1 MRKIIYYA
9 DLSKKFKNYF
19 KILLPISIG
28 IFCIF
33 FSFRNI
39 SFTDFT
45 KYFYEINY
53 LWVFVGI
60 FLGAL
65 SHISRSYRWKY
76 LIEPLGYKLGFINSV
91 LAVFSAYLINYTI
104 PRAGDIAR
112 ATMIS
117 KYEKIPLDKTLG
129 TIVAERAV
137 DVICILTII
146 ATGLIFE
153 FNRISEKLISLIEN
167 TEISVVIIYVGVII
181 LILFVSNRV
190 LRKSKYYKS
199 ILNFFSGIVEGLTII
214 FKMQKR
220 LQFILHSIFIWL
232 MYILMFWAT
241 SMAFFELHEVAFYQF
256 MISFTL
262 AAISIM
268 LSNGGIGIYPLAV
281 EESLGWY
288 GVQSTTGLAFGWVSW
303 LSQTMMV
310 IIFGG
315 LSLFILPFINRK
327 KS

>member
-1 MRKIIYYA
+1 
-9 DLSKKFKNYF
+9 LSKKLKSYI

-153 FNRISEKLISLIEN
+153 FNRISEKLIYLIEN
-167 TEISVVIIYVGVII
+167 TEISVIIIYVGIVI

-199 ILNFFSGIVEGLTII
+199 ILNFFSGIIEGLTII
-214 FKMQKR
+214 FKMEKR
-220 LQFILHSIFIWL
+220 VPFILHSIFIWL

-268 LSNGGIGIYPLAV
+268 LSNGGLGIYPLAV

>member
-1 MRKIIYYA
+1 M
-9 DLSKKFKNYF
+9 SKKLKSYI

-39 SFTDFT
+39 GFTDFT

-53 LWVFVGI
+53 LWGFVGI

-76 LIEPLGYKLGFINSV
+76 LIEPMGYKLGFINSV

-104 PRAGDIAR
+104 PRAGDVAR

-117 KYEKIPLDKTLG
+117 KYEKIPLDKTIG

-153 FNRISEKLISLIEN
+153 F
-167 TEISVVIIYVGVII
+167 T
-181 LILFVSNRV
+181 
-190 LRKSKYYKS
+190 
-199 ILNFFSGIVEGLTII
+199 
-214 FKMQKR
+214 
-220 LQFILHSIFIWL
+220 
-232 MYILMFWAT
+232 
-241 SMAFFELHEVAFYQF
+241 
-256 MISFTL
+256 
-262 AAISIM
+262 
-268 LSNGGIGIYPLAV
+268 
-281 EESLGWY
+281 
-288 GVQSTTGLAFGWVSW
+288 
-303 LSQTMMV
+303 
-310 IIFGG
+310 
-315 LSLFILPFINRK
+315 
-327 KS
+327 

>member
-1 MRKIIYYA
+1 M
-9 DLSKKFKNYF
+9 SKKLKSYI

-137 DVICILTII
+137 DVICILIII

-199 ILNFFSGIVEGLTII
+199 ILNFFSGIIEGLTII
-214 FKMQKR
+214 FKMEKR
-220 LQFILHSIFIWL
+220 VPFILHSIFIWL

>member
-1 MRKIIYYA
+1 M
-9 DLSKKFKNYF
+9 LKKLKSYI

-28 IFCIF
+28 VFCIF

-146 ATGLIFE
+146 AIGLIFE
-153 FNRISEKLISLIEN
+153 FNRISDKLISLIEN
-167 TEISVVIIYVGVII
+167 TEISVIIIYVGVII

-190 LRKSKYYKS
+190 LRKSKYYKY
-199 ILNFFSGIVEGLTII
+199 ILNFFSGIIEGLTII
-214 FKMQKR
+214 FKMEKR
-220 LQFILHSIFIWL
+220 VPFILHSIFIWL

-310 IIFGG
+310 IFFGG

>member
-1 MRKIIYYA
+1 M
-9 DLSKKFKNYF
+9 SKKLKSYI

-39 SFTDFT
+39 SFTDFS

-53 LWVFVGI
+53 SWVFVGI

-129 TIVAERAV
+129 TVVAERAV
-137 DVICILTII
+137 DVISILTII
-146 ATGLIFE
+146 TTGLIFE
-153 FNRISEKLISLIEN
+153 FNKISEKLISLIEN
-167 TEISVVIIYVGVII
+167 TEISIIIIYVGVII

-190 LRKSKYYKS
+190 LKKSKYYKS
-199 ILNFFSGIVEGLTII
+199 ILNFFLGIIEGLTII
-214 FKMQKR
+214 FKMKKR
-220 LQFILHSIFIWL
+220 VPFILHTIFIWL
-232 MYILMFWAT
+232 MYVLMFWAT

-288 GVQSTTGLAFGWVSW
+288 GVQSATGLAFGWVSW

-315 LSLFILPFINRK
+315 LSLFILPFINRNK
-327 KS
+327 P

>member
-1 MRKIIYYA
+1 M
-9 DLSKKFKNYF
+9 SKKLKSYI

-153 FNRISEKLISLIEN
+153 FNRISEKLISVIEN
-167 TEISVVIIYVGVII
+167 TEISVIIIYVGVII

-214 FKMQKR
+214 FKMEKR
-220 LQFILHSIFIWL
+220 VPFILHSIFIWL

>member
-1 MRKIIYYA
+1 MSKKLKTYIKII
-9 DLSKKFKNYF
+9 
-19 KILLPISIG
+19 LPISVG
-28 IFCIF
+28 VFCIY

-39 SFTDFT
+39 SFTDLT

-53 LWVFVGI
+53 LWIFVGI

-112 ATMIS
+112 ATIIS

-146 ATGLIFE
+146 AIGLIFE
-153 FNRISEKLISLIEN
+153 FQKISEKIISFIEGKQLSTIFIYLAILISTI
-167 TEISVVIIYVGVII
+167 TIIYTII
-181 LILFVSNRV
+181 K
-190 LRKSKYYKS
+190 KSKYHKS
-199 ILNFFSGIVEGLTII
+199 ILNFFSGIIKGLTVI
-214 FKMQKR
+214 FKMKKR
-220 LQFILHSIFIWL
+220 IPFVLHTIFIWL
-232 MYILMFWAT
+232 MYVLMFWAT
-241 SMAFFELHEVAFYQF
+241 SKAFIELNEVAFYQF

-262 AAISIM
+262 AALSIM
-268 LSNGGIGIYPLAV
+268 FSNGGIGIYPLAV

-288 GVQSTTGLAFGWVSW
+288 GV
-303 LSQTMMV
+303 
-310 IIFGG
+310 
-315 LSLFILPFINRK
+315 
-327 KS
+327 

>member
-1 MRKIIYYA
+1 M
-9 DLSKKFKNYF
+9 SKKLKSYI

-39 SFTDFT
+39 GFTDFT

-104 PRAGDIAR
+104 PRAGDVAR

-199 ILNFFSGIVEGLTII
+199 ILNFFSGIIEGLTII
-214 FKMQKR
+214 FKMEKR
-220 LQFILHSIFIWL
+220 VPFILHSIFIWL

-315 LSLFILPFINRK
+315 LSLFILPFINRN

>member
-1 MRKIIYYA
+1 M
-9 DLSKKFKNYF
+9 SKKLKSYI

-104 PRAGDIAR
+104 PRAGDVAR

-214 FKMQKR
+214 FKMEKR
-220 LQFILHSIFIWL
+220 VPFILHSIFIWL

-262 AAISIM
+262 AALSIM

>member
-1 MRKIIYYA
+1 M
-9 DLSKKFKNYF
+9 SKKLKSYI

-45 KYFYEINY
+45 NYFYEINY

-199 ILNFFSGIVEGLTII
+199 ILNFFSGIIEGLTII
-214 FKMQKR
+214 FKMEKR
-220 LQFILHSIFIWL
+220 VPFILHSIFIWL

>member
-1 MRKIIYYA
+1 M
-9 DLSKKFKNYF
+9 SKKLKSYI

-76 LIEPLGYKLGFINSV
+76 LIEPLGYKLDFINSV

-199 ILNFFSGIVEGLTII
+199 ILNFFSGIIEGLTII
-214 FKMQKR
+214 FKMEKR
-220 LQFILHSIFIWL
+220 VPFILHSIFIWL

-288 GVQSTTGLAFGWVSW
+288 GVESTTGLAFGWVSW

>member
-1 MRKIIYYA
+1 M
-9 DLSKKFKNYF
+9 SKKLKSYI

-137 DVICILTII
+137 DVICILIII

-214 FKMQKR
+214 FKMEKR
-220 LQFILHSIFIWL
+220 VPFILHSIFIWL

>member
-1 MRKIIYYA
+1 M
-9 DLSKKFKNYF
+9 SKKLKSYI

-33 FSFRNI
+33 FSFRNV

-214 FKMQKR
+214 FKMEKR
-220 LQFILHSIFIWL
+220 VPFILHSIFIWL